1 MLREMSILTSGL
13 GYLNHDALLER
24 GRLGEVPPCANNVR
38 AKDTAFS
45 SRPAI
50 SLLLDS
56 WRLNVLPDDAQA
68 PKMTAAIP
76 QAWCNLEEQLQ
87 PNDLMRVRA
96 CLVNSGSVGD
106 VSQRFVHFFTFASHQ
121 QADPGRQ
128 RMNYILTKPFFY
140 SIFTATF
147 QSATRASLLLA
158 SKGADVESARLLYTL
173 WPSLL
178 LCKVRRHFES

>member
-1 MLREMSILTSGL
+1 MKNGDAEDGSSVGGRVLREMSILTSGL

-56 WRLNVLPDDAQA
+56 WRLNVLLDDAQA

-87 PNDLMRVRA
+87 PWYETLPWIWRLQRSHA
-96 CLVNSGSVGD
+96 RPSV
-106 VSQRFVHFFTFASHQ
+106 
-121 QADPGRQ
+121 PG
-128 RMNYILTKPFFY
+128 
-140 SIFTATF
+140 
-147 QSATRASLLLA
+147 
-158 SKGADVESARLLYTL
+158 
-173 WPSLL
+173 
-178 LCKVRRHFES
+178 